1 MSIKGFNVNGVTER
15 YDYNSLDNIPDI
27 QGLPTGGTEGQV
39 LAKTSGADYA
49 VGWVNQTGGGGG
61 GSETDEIFWATRN
74 VTTFAEVQEA
84 VADGKLCAVK
94 TGGSLSSDTYYLFYI
109 SDTRA
114 TFGNFSIINSRISA
128 LSLYS
133 SNSWTYESLTI
144 PEVLTFDTTPK
155 QYSNNP
161 VRSYGIWNAI
171 QAAKTTVDATLSA
184 TSENPVQNR
193 SVYEALA
200 TKADLS
206 SVEPFVQDA
215 VDEWMETYAP
225 TIGTLSNAAKRA
237 LLNCFAHVAWIDD
250 QGQTYYNAL
259 ESELFP
265 DATLE
270 SITAVFTQG
279 SAVIYENDSLDTLKQ
294 YLTVTATFSDSTT
307 ATVTDYTLS
316 GTLIEGTSTITV
328 SYGGKTDT
336 FDVVVSGVN
345 PYLYVLSSPFT
356 STGVDVIDTN
366 IAFEANK
373 TYTFLCDHTK
383 NGTPS
388 GVSYI
393 YGNKSTTNTYL
404 ALQLQNAIMWGV
416 GISYSNG
423 KNLGPANKRIRTVAV
438 VAFDANGACS
448 VSMHYKNITDSGTV
462 RTFSNTYTNILSNT
476 KTVCLGDS
484 EGTGSGAPVTVHDFK
499 IYNGSMPSA
508 DIDDYLT
515 TGA

>member
-1 MSIKGFNVNGVTER
+1 MSIKGFNVNGVTEQ

-49 VGWVNQTGGGGG
+49 VGWVDQTGGGG

-237 LLNCFAHVAWIDD
+237 LLNCFAHVAWIDN
-250 QGQTYYNAL
+250 QGQTYYDAL
-259 ESELFP
+259 ENELFP
-265 DATLE
+265 DSTLQ

-279 SAVIYENDSLDTLKQ
+279 SAVIYDTDSLDILRQ
-294 YLTVTATFSDSTT
+294 YLVVTATYSDSTT
-307 ATVTDYTLS
+307 ETVTNYTLS
-316 GTLIEGTSTITV
+316 GTLTEGTSTITV

-336 FDVVVSGVN
+336 FTVTVTVVIFLFKDGDECTSITGGWNPGVGFVTN
-345 PYLYVLSSPFT
+345 ASRGTASKTNEELVFT
-356 STGVDVIDTN
+356 LTTTASTGHDVALSI
-366 IAFEANK
+366 
-373 TYTFLCDHTK
+373 
-383 NGTPS
+383 
-388 GVSYI
+388 
-393 YGNKSTTNTYL
+393 ST
-404 ALQLQNAIMWGV
+404 QNAIDFTSYSKLVVEFIGYKVNSTGTTAFWAYYPSTLNTAATQVGAYGSDYSSHRNWFGISDV
-416 GISYSNG
+416 GITE
-423 KNLGPANKRIRTVAV
+423 KRTV
-438 VAFDANGACS
+438 
-448 VSMHYKNITDSGTV
+448 
-462 RTFSNTYTNILSNT
+462 
-476 KTVCLGDS
+476 
-484 EGTGSGAPVTVHDFK
+484 E
-499 IYNGSMPSA
+499 A
-508 DIDDYLT
+508 DIASQ
-515 TGA
+515 TGARYLSMNFNPYGNAAAGAYVRISRIYLVPTEE